1 MSSSSFLTQNQNES
15 TITCDNKKLREV
27 LCDVLNSYESLYQV
41 STKEL
46 RTKCEKKL
54 ILPIGALK
62 APQNKE
68 LFDRIIIE
76 YSTHY
81 NNNGGKVDQNVI
93 LNSSSSS
100 SSSSC
105 ASHSA
110 GASTSSSSS
119 KGQPA
124 SASTSSSRSKNQP
137 VSASTSS
144 SSSKGQPVSAS
155 ISSSSSKGSSN
166 ITSGSGNDMEII
178 NTKSKKNQDEEADYK
193 RKKYSNAESELILK
207 HCKEYVS
214 T

>member
-1 MSSSSFLTQNQNES
+1 MSSSSSLTQNQNES
-15 TITCDNKKLREV
+15 TITCDNKKLRKV

-54 ILPIGALK
+54 NIPIGALK

-81 NNNGGKVDQNVI
+81 NNNGGKVDQSI
-93 LNSSSSS
+93 IMNSSSSS
-100 SSSSC
+100 SSSS
-105 ASHSA
+105 ASHTANSASA
-110 GASTSSSSS
+110 GTSSNGSKGSNNITSGSSSDSHRASAGTSSSSS
-119 KGQPA
+119 KD
-124 SASTSSSRSKNQP
+124 
-137 VSASTSS
+137 
-144 SSSKGQPVSAS
+144 
-155 ISSSSSKGSSN
+155 SSN
-166 ITSGSGNDMEII
+166 ITSGSDNDIGII

-193 RKKYSNAESELILK
+193 GKKYSDAESMLILK
-207 HCKEYVS
+207 VCKEYVS